1 MSGISAPEFLDLLK
15 PQLEARSDLLALD
28 PIPSVF
34 TAWPTADFSVTDSII
49 LGYLVTAPR
58 EPAAVGRNRV
68 DETVVIDGQ
77 VRTMRAGAGEEI
89 VKVARDRAT
98 SIVASVDNELRTNH
112 PELSGPNDD
121 VLWSRIADYELA
133 QFPDPAG
140 SDPPVPLRICVITF
154 SILYVARV
162 DV

>member
-15 PQLEARSDLLALD
+15 IQLEARADLLALD
-28 PIPSVF
+28 PVPTVF
-34 TAWPTADFSVTDSII
+34 TAWPTVDFSITDSII
-49 LGYLVTAPR
+49 TGYLVTAPR

-68 DETVVIDGQ
+68 DETVGIDAQ
-77 VRTMRAGAGEEI
+77 VRVMRAGAGEKI

-98 SIVASVDNELRTNH
+98 LIVAAVDNELRTNH
-112 PELSGPNDD
+112 PELAGANDD

-140 SDPPVPLRICVITF
+140 SDPPVPLRICVLTF
-154 SILYVARV
+154 TILYVARV